1 MIKGDEMNRSE
12 KLLKVTKS
20 DVLRLYTPS
29 QTFLNDFACMFK
41 EIFRFFEIFRISL
54 KAASNFISV
63 EYQVIFSKVR
73 SVRLQNSNGH
83 ILLCLTYYAR
93 VVQENYELTTLT
105 SSKNSNFSV
114 ASTQAL
120 LMTPLS
126 RQDERLL
133 LSYRQE
139 TFSPPLRGF

>member
-1 MIKGDEMNRSE
+1 MNRSQ
-12 KLLKVTKS
+12 KRLKVTKN
-20 DVLRLYTPS
+20 DVLRFYTPS

-41 EIFRFFEIFRISL
+41 EVFRFFEIFRISF

-63 EYQVIFSKVR
+63 EYQVIFSKVQ
-73 SVRLQNSNGH
+73 SVHLHNSNGH
-83 ILLCLTYYAR
+83 ILLCLRYYAR

-114 ASTQAL
+114 ASTQAV

-126 RQDERLL
+126 RYDERLL

-139 TFSPPLRGF
+139 TFSPPLPGFYLHLKQ